1 MNIKSRQQPVTDKC
15 GNQTHQQNTD
25 QSKTSAL
32 YHPASE
38 PSGNNA
44 NDNDNQETLT
54 GQMHDLASSE
64 RVAGQC
70 ASMIIVPLTPTLLA
84 RSARENSGQL
94 QRTRRLGI

>member
-15 GNQTHQQNTD
+15 ANQTHQQITD

-32 YHPASE
+32 YHPACE

-44 NDNDNQETLT
+44 NNNDNQETLT

-64 RVAGQC
+64 RIAEQC
-70 ASMIIVPLTPTLLA
+70 ASMIVVPLTPTLLA
-84 RSARENSGQL
+84 RSAVE
-94 QRTRRLGI
+94 RTAANCGGLLPD